1 MSHMYYRLRSIVIF
15 FLEEKPLTEK
25 SVTKVCLNFPRTIDY
40 LIKYIKDLKS
50 V

>member
-1 MSHMYYRLRSIVIF
+1 MSHMYYRLRSTVI
-15 FLEEKPLTEK
+15 FLEEKTLTEK
-25 SVTKVCLNFPRTIDY
+25 FVTKVCLNSPRTIDY